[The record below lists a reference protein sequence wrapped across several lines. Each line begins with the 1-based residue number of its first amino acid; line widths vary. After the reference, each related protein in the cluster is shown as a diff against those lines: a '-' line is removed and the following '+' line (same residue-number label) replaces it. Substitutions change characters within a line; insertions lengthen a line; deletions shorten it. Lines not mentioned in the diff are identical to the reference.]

1 MARTKEFE
9 PEKALEAAVNV
20 FWRLGY
26 EHASLDALM
35 TEMGIARQS
44 LYNTFGDKRALYLE
58 ALKHYRDGNHAMM
71 RELFSGKKSVKEGF
85 SKLLF
90 DLSRE
95 SREEHERGCLLLSAN
110 LELGTQDQEVA
121 TLLRQNQKT
130 IEGIFAD
137 ALKRG
142 QAQGEISTKQEAAAL
157 AGFFIATIQGMR
169 ALARLNHDRKALE
182 NIARI
187 ALASLE

>member
-9 PEKALEAAVNV
+9 PERALEAAVNV

-26 EHASLDALM
+26 EHTSLDTLM
-35 TEMGIARQS
+35 KEMGVARQS
-44 LYNTFGDKRALYLE
+44 LYDTFGDKRALYLK
-58 ALKHYRDGNHAMM
+58 ALRHYRDGNHAMM
-71 RELFSGKKSVKEGF
+71 RDLFFETKSVKEGF

-90 DLSRE
+90 DMSRE

-110 LELGTQDQEVA
+110 LELSSTDREIA

-130 IEGIFAD
+130 IEGIFAG

-142 QAQGEISTKQEAAAL
+142 QARGEISTRQDAAAL
-157 AGFFIATIQGMR
+157 ARFFVATIQGMR
-169 ALARLNHDRKALE
+169 ALARLNHDRNALE
-182 NIARI
+182 SIATV

>member
-9 PEKALEAAVNV
+9 PEQALEAAVNV

-26 EHASLDALM
+26 EHTSLDTLM
-35 TEMGIARQS
+35 KEMGVARQS
-44 LYNTFGDKRALYLE
+44 LYDTFGDKRALYLK
-58 ALKHYRDGNHAMM
+58 ALRHYRDGNHAMM
-71 RELFSGKKSVKEGF
+71 RELFAETKSVKEGF

-90 DLSRE
+90 DMSRE

-110 LELGTQDQEVA
+110 LELSSADREIA

-142 QAQGEISTKQEAAAL
+142 QAHGEISTKQDAAAL
-157 AGFFIATIQGMR
+157 ARFFVATIQGMR

-182 NIARI
+182 NIATV